1 MIFHYAGAASREVN
15 TVQSWS
21 CRWKHAV
28 MMQSPHFGT
37 LCRQSEAAVGL
48 VVALVIVELV
58 LVGVT
63 MIQVVLARRVRGQM
77 EGGRRKGGSPTPS

>member
-1 MIFHYAGAASREVN
+1 ML
-15 TVQSWS
+15 
-21 CRWKHAV
+21 
-28 MMQSPHFGT
+28 QSPHFGT

-48 VVALVIVELV
+48 IVALVVIELV

-63 MIQVVLARRVRGQM
+63 MVQVVLARGLRGHM